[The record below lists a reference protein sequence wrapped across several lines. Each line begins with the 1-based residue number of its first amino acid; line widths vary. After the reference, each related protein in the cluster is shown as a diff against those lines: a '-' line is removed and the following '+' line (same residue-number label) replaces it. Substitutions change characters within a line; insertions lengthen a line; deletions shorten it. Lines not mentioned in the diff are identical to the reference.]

1 MLLLLLLLVLLLF
14 FFVEFA
20 KSQRQRPSKK
30 KCGKNRRQHVG
41 REHGAPI
48 ELVGMIRE
56 QRFAKTIFPNASR
69 GSTPHDAQISLEHSF
84 EVNFVV

>member
-1 MLLLLLLLVLLLF
+1 
-14 FFVEFA
+14 
-20 KSQRQRPSKK
+20 
-30 KCGKNRRQHVG
+30 
-41 REHGAPI
+41 
-48 ELVGMIRE
+48 MIRE